1 MVETIPR
8 QKVKGVVTATLK
20 AAGADFVSTEVDQL
34 ELTYEGIAG
43 DYHAG
48 HTRLSGAREP
58 WYERGIEMRNERQL
72 SILAGDELRDIAEN
86 LNIKHLKPG
95 WIGANLVIDGIKNF
109 SLLPPRSVL
118 IFEGGVTLRVDGYNG
133 PCRIA
138 GASVVK
144 HLGGE
149 LRSTDGIF
157 DASKSDIA
165 LEFAQAA
172 RLKRGVVAWV
182 EREGVIRPGEK
193 VVGHVWE
200 QWLYQ

>member
-1 MVETIPR
+1 MVEIIPR
-8 QKVKGVVTATLK
+8 QKVKGIVTSVLK

-48 HTRLSGAREP
+48 QTRLSGVREP
-58 WYERGIEMRNERQL
+58 WYESGIEMRNERQL
-72 SILAGDELRDIAEN
+72 SILAGDEMCEIAEN
-86 LNIKHLKPG
+86 LNIRHLKPG
-95 WIGANLVIDGIKNF
+95 WIGANLVIDGIENF

-133 PCRIA
+133 PCRFA
-138 GASVVK
+138 GASVAK
-144 HLGGE
+144 HLSSE
-149 LRSTDGIF
+149 SRSTDGIF

-182 EREGVIRPGEK
+182 EREGIIKPGEK

>member
-20 AAGADFVSTEVDQL
+20 ATGADFVSSETDLL

-58 WYERGIEMRNERQL
+58 WYESGIEMRNERQV
-72 SILAGDELRDIAEN
+72 SILADDELRDIAEN
-86 LNIKHLKPG
+86 LNIEQLKPG
-95 WIGANLVIDGIKNF
+95 WIGANLVIDGIKNL

-138 GASVVK
+138 GASVAK
-144 HLGGE
+144 HLGSE
-149 LRSTDGIF
+149 PRSTDGIF
-157 DASKSDIA
+157 DSSKSDIA
-165 LEFAQAA
+165 LEFSQAA

-182 EREGVIRPGEK
+182 ERKGVIKPGEK